1 MDEPTLKQLRYAVAV
16 ADHEH
21 FGRAA
26 DAEFVSQPG
35 LSDQVRELERRLGV
49 TLFERGRQGAR
60 VTAAGSDVI
69 TVARRILADVADLQ
83 QLAAAHDGT
92 IRGVVRLAAIPTMAP
107 YLLPATVGLLHDRWP
122 DARLELVER
131 QSEDLLA
138 DLRESRIDLG
148 LLAIPYDT
156 GNLTVEPVL
165 EEAFHLAM
173 PDGHPLAAESG
184 PISVGVLSEL
194 EVLLLEDGH
203 CLREHA
209 MQACSLAGQVAHR
222 DVRDASLATLTQMVA
237 AGSGVTLLPET
248 ALAVEAR
255 WGTGITTRPFNAPA
269 PGRTIALVWRSG
281 DPRHELFSRARVRL
295 TASLTRLTAKR

>member
-60 VTAAGSDVI
+60 LTPAGSDVI
-69 TVARRILADVADLQ
+69 TVARRVLADVADLQ

-92 IRGVVRLAAIPTMAP
+92 VRGPVRIAAIPTMAP
-107 YLLPATVGLLHDRWP
+107 YLLPATVGLLHDSWP
-122 DARLELVER
+122 EARLELVER
-131 QSEDLLA
+131 QTEDLLA
-138 DLRESRIDLG
+138 DLRDSKIDLG
-148 LLAIPYDT
+148 LLAIPYET

-165 EEAFHLAM
+165 EEAFHLAV
-173 PDGHPLAAESG
+173 PDDHELAGDKG
-184 PISVGVLSEL
+184 PVPVSVLSEL
-194 EVLLLEDGH
+194 DVLLLEDGH
-203 CLREHA
+203 CLRQHA
-209 MQACSLAGQVAHR
+209 MQACALAGTVAHR

-237 AGSGVTLLPET
+237 AGAGVTLLPET

-255 WGTGITTRPFNAPA
+255 RGTGIATRPFTSPA

-295 TASLTRLTAKR
+295 TASLSRLTARR